1 MPAFPQ
7 YGQGRPLTTQ
17 ALDYTSTSAAV
28 TSAFGAQTYCVRL
41 AATSAVHYHIY
52 DAGQGSSTAAST
64 DPLLP
69 NQIIDIVNVTAWQ
82 KVSAVKAA
90 GGTVTSADGR
100 MTVTELG

>member
-52 DAGQGSSTAAST
+52 DGQASSTATSA

-69 NQIIDIVNVTAWQ
+69 NQIIDVVNVTAGQ
-82 KVSAVKAA
+82 KVSAIKAA
-90 GGTVTSADGR
+90 GGSVTSADGR